1 MGSRDRGGVIKH
13 AYKVTPDDSDGVN
26 VNLIPPNRTVVDVQA
41 VTNGVT
47 DYIVL
52 PPLAKVEDGH
62 TISIYC
68 NAGGAFEVRT
78 PATSAEEINSEDC
91 DGTKEYL
98 ATDTEIITVRKIDNT
113 IGWEAHAHS
122 AIGAVVAAVVPD

>member
-1 MGSRDRGGVIKH
+1 MTGRLKGGHVERPF
-13 AYKVTPDDSDGVN
+13 KVTPDDSDGIN
-26 VNLIPPNRTVVDVQA
+26 VNLIPHNRTVIDVQA

-52 PPLAKVEDGH
+52 PPLSKVPDGH

-68 NAGGAFEVRT
+68 NAGGAFEIRT
-78 PATSAEEINSEDC
+78 PSASGEEINSEDC

-98 ATDTEIITVRKIDNT
+98 ATDTQIITVRKIDGT
-113 IGWEAHAHS
+113 VGWEAHGHS
-122 AIGAVVAAVVPD
+122 AIGAAVTAVIPD